1 MTVSRRGSI
10 VFGGRFHFEVHL
22 LLLPLIACAYFGGY
36 LHLFAVSWGSA
47 LAHEFCHILA
57 GRRLGISVS
66 GIAFLPFGVC
76 APLRNPVIK
85 EPVKEILMALAGP
98 MCNLMFALLLHL
110 LEIAYPSDLLHHG
123 VMVNLAMCAL
133 NLLPCLPLDGGRVL
147 RALLTLGSDTLTAH
161 RVSVGISRVLS
172 CLLLG
177 TGILLLLTARFNF
190 SLLLIGVFLLGNLCT
205 EQKNVTRQT
214 LEELLYY
221 KRKLE
226 PETLNRTVVL
236 TAYADLPARR
246 LLRRLSYHRYC
257 IIKVVDHNQ
266 KVVQTLTE
274 GQVLHALLHGSIR
287 ITLGEIKI

>member
-1 MTVSRRGSI
+1 MTVSRKGSV
-10 VFGGRFHFEVHL
+10 VFGSRFRFEVHL
-22 LLLPLIACAYFGGY
+22 LLLPLIVCAYFGGY
-36 LHLFAVSWGSA
+36 LNLFAISWGSA
-47 LAHEFCHILA
+47 LLHELCHILS
-57 GRRLGISVS
+57 GKRLGIGVS

-85 EPVKEILMALAGP
+85 EPAKEIFMALAGP
-98 MCNLMFALLLHL
+98 MCNLILALLFQL
-110 LEIAYPSDLLHHG
+110 LESAYPSELLQYG
-123 VMVNLAMCAL
+123 VTVNLAMCAL

-161 RVSVGISRVLS
+161 RVSMSVSRVLS

-221 KRKLE
+221 KKKLE
-226 PETLNRTVVL
+226 PETLNRTVIL

-246 LLRRLSYHRYC
+246 LLRKLSYHRYC
-257 IIKVVDHNQ
+257 VIKVVDHNQ
-266 KVVQTLTE
+266 KVIQTLTE
-274 GQVLHALLHGSIR
+274 GQVLHALLHDSIR
-287 ITLGEIKI
+287 ITLGEIKV